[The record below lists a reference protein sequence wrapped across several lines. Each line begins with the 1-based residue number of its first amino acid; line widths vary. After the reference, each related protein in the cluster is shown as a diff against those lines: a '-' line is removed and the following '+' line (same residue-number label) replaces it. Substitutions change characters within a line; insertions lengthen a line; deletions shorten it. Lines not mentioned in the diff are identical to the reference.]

1 MNIFQLNMNGYTVTV
16 ETTYIGFN
24 SVNPY
29 NRNEHG
35 HGKHGN
41 IYDVYIKN
49 VVNVS
54 RKAPLTLVNYL
65 LACNRDE
72 GYLSSLEI
80 RHNYVNN
87 THKLV
92 LNDDFEGVVRN
103 VYKINQI
110 IKLES

>member
-1 MNIFQLNMNGYTVTV
+1 MNTFQLNMNGYYVIVQTG
-16 ETTYIGFN
+16 YNGFDFIN
-24 SVNPY
+24 YEYGN
-29 NRNEHG
+29 
-35 HGKHGN
+35 GKHGN
-41 IYDVYIKN
+41 ICEVYIKD

-65 LACNRDE
+65 LAYNRDE
-72 GYLSSLEI
+72 SYLSSLEI
-80 RHNYVNN
+80 RYDHAND

-92 LNDDFEGVVRN
+92 LNDDFEGIVRN